1 MWYGKKADEV
11 VDNIGNGMRY
21 DEYAWNSGDR
31 A

>member
-1 MWYGKKADEV
+1 MVKKADEV
-11 VDNIGNGMRY
+11 VENIGNGMRY